1 MVLGSSMEDFT
12 IDQFAGATALILGSV
27 GGLLMIIWKSR
38 CECEMNLCYI
48 WRCKRKPPP
57 EQEKADSE
65 DDEEKNKILPNT
77 NSKDVRRSPRL
88 AEKRRSLESLTPNSF
103 SPST

>member
-57 EQEKADSE
+57 EQSKDDS
-65 DDEEKNKILPNT
+65 DDEEKNKLT
-77 NSKDVRRSPRL
+77 TTDGKDVRRSPRL
-88 AEKRRSLESLTPNSF
+88 EEKRRSLESLTPNSF